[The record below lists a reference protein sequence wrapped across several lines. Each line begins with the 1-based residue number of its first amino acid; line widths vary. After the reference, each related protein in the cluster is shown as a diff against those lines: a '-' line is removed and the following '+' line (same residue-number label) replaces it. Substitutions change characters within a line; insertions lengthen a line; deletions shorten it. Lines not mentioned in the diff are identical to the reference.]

1 MTKSQVDR
9 IVSLMDSGEFN
20 NLVIGYSMFI
30 SNIKSISKLTVKRNL
45 NFRIKLGRDKFYFS
59 YVYNDRYKRKYYW
72 YTFSRELHDTNLNRV
87 FCKSSIP
94 YILQLIRKYLRE

>member
-30 SNIKSISKLTVKRNL
+30 GNIKSISKLAKKKKL
-45 NFRIKLGRDKFYFS
+45 SFIIKLKGDKFYFA
-59 YVYNDRYKRKYYW
+59 YIYNKKCYTW

-87 FCKSSIP
+87 FCRSSIP